1 MTHTL
6 STQSNELVVTSTGSV
21 YAQEKAKD
29 WGGYLKT
36 RTQFNIQERD
46 EFLET
51 VDVRTPIEHLENIR
65 SVLNPPIS
73 ELAIFFDVSR
83 QAIYKWMAQE
93 SSPEPDRLTRITTL
107 SKIAD
112 AFKEAGI
119 QRAGALLNM
128 KAFDGQS
135 LFDLLKSGKPYEKE
149 IQNLI
154 SEAKI
159 IEASYLQSEL
169 SQSNAEP
176 TSDWKASV
184 SIPAY
189 REEN

>member
-6 STQSNELVVTSTGSV
+6 SSQSAEPVLTSTGSV
-21 YAQEKAKD
+21 YPQEEARN
-29 WGGYLKT
+29 WRQYLEPRVYFIIEGK
-36 RTQFNIQERD
+36 EP
-46 EFLET
+46 LET
-51 VDVRTPIEHLENIR
+51 VDVRSPIEHLENIR

-73 ELAIFFDVSR
+73 ELANFFEVSR
-83 QAIYKWMAQE
+83 QAIYKWLAKE
-93 SSPEPDRLTRITTL
+93 SSPEPDNLTRITML
-107 SKIAD
+107 SNIAD
-112 AFKEAGI
+112 AFKKAGI

-149 IQNLI
+149 IQDLI

-159 IEASYLQSEL
+159 IEASYLQSGL